1 VANQFIGELRVFSF
15 GFAPRGWAQCNG
27 QILAIAQ
34 NQALFALYGTAFG
47 GDGVRTFGLP
57 NLQGRV
63 AIHQAPGLP
72 IGVVGG
78 EQAHTLTLNELPKH
92 NHFVSADTV
101 VAAPDGQNPAP
112 NRVLAQSSGVALY
125 GPAGALAPMAPGAIG
140 MTGGSQ
146 PHDNMSPY
154 TVLNVCV
161 ALTGI
166 FPSPN

>member
-1 VANQFIGELRVFSF
+1 VANPFIGELRVFSF

-27 QILAIAQ
+27 QLLSIAQ
-34 NQALFALYGTAFG
+34 NQALFSLYGTAFG
-47 GDGVRTFGLP
+47 GDGQRTFGLP

-63 AIHQAPGLP
+63 AIHQGAGP
-72 IGVVGG
+72 IGAVGG
-78 EQAHTLTLNELPKH
+78 EQAHTLTLNEMPKH

-101 VAAPDGQNPAP
+101 VAAADGQNPAP

-125 GPAGALAPMAPGAIG
+125 GPAAALAPMAPGAIG

-161 ALTGI
+161 ALVGI
-166 FPSPN
+166 FPSPS

>member
-1 VANQFIGELRVFSF
+1 MATPFLGEVRVFAF

-27 QILAIAQ
+27 QLLGIAQ

-57 NLQGRV
+57 NLQGRA
-63 AIHQAPGLP
+63 AIHQSAGFP
-72 IGVVGG
+72 IGAVGG
-78 EQAHTLTLNELPKH
+78 EQTHTLTLNEMPKH
-92 NHFVSADTV
+92 LHMASADTV

-125 GPAGALAPMAPGAIG
+125 GPASALAPMAPGAIG

-161 ALTGI
+161 ALAGI
-166 FPSPN
+166 FPSPS